1 MSQSVS
7 DTESELEEQE
17 IAENL
22 MNIELDHEC
31 EITYIESM
39 PVYDECIHADA
50 IRTLDK
56 VRCVRCE
63 IVVNVIDQ
71 TMPQNEAKKMK
82 FDEDYVQNNKH
93 IQRLQQIVKRI
104 VASTSL

>member
-1 MSQSVS
+1 MSQS
-7 DTESELEEQE
+7 DTESDLDEQE

-31 EITYIESM
+31 EITSVITM

-56 VRCVRCE
+56 VKCVRCRLL
-63 IVVNVIDQ
+63 VNVIDQ
-71 TMPQNEAKKMK
+71 TIPQNEAKKMK
-82 FDEDYVQNNKH
+82 FDESYVQNDKH
-93 IQRLQQIVKRI
+93 LERLQQIVKESRQRL
-104 VASTSL
+104 SL